1 MVGLHLE
8 TCDSLIVLRCRNHA
22 QLISMFEIANR
33 LFSSESWHAELLA
46 QNSRLM
52 LVWIILIGEVF
63 PFFPCCV
70 CNRYVGADL
79 EAGCCSIFLMLRSMI

>member
-1 MVGLHLE
+1 M
-8 TCDSLIVLRCRNHA
+8 LRCRNHA

-33 LFSSESWHAELLA
+33 LFSSESWHGELLA

-63 PFFPCCV
+63 SFFPAV
-70 CNRYVGADL
+70 CNSYVGADL
-79 EAGCCSIFLMLRSMI
+79 ESGCCSIFLMLRSMI